1 VLIWHSIRYT
11 HTNDKKMLM
20 RYIALILL
28 YSSFYSAYTQNEIP
42 NPLLADD
49 IEAQQKWVD
58 SLYDNMSLKE
68 RVGQLF
74 MVQVFS
80 NKGIKHE
87 NEVSNLIKNHH
98 IGGVIYSKG
107 GPGRQAKLNNSL
119 QHASKVPLL
128 VGMDAEWGLNMRLD
142 STYAFPWSMT
152 LGAIS
157 NNKLIEQTGYQI
169 GEHCKRVG
177 VHFNFAP
184 VVDINTNP
192 NNPIIGNRSFGE
204 DRDNVTIKAAAF
216 MKGMQSAGVLANA
229 KHFPGHGDTD
239 SDSHKTLPTIS
250 FNEKRIDSIELY
262 PYRKL
267 IKEGLSSVMVAHLN
281 VPSLE
286 RRNGFP
292 SSLSKHIVTDI
303 LKERLGFKGL
313 IFTDALTMKG
323 VSDFIE
329 PAIDG
334 IKTNKIDTRG
344 DIDLAA
350 FLAGNDVML
359 MSLDVFGGVN
369 KISAAFENGE
379 ITEERLAHSVKKI
392 LMAKYKVGLNNYK
405 PIGLFNIHNDINR
418 IKDDVL
424 YGQLME
430 EAITVVKN
438 EKQLLPLRNLET
450 KKIAYVALGDDKGSD
465 FLNELKKYTKV
476 HEVKAAKLD
485 ELITKL
491 QNYNTVVVGFHKSNE
506 NPWKGYN
513 FTNKELTWLY
523 EISRTNTVVL
533 DIFARPYALMD
544 FKSEKNIDA
553 VIVSY
558 QNSAIAQQ
566 KSAQLLFGAIGAKGK
581 LPVSA
586 GAFFRQGDG
595 LTYNALNNLS
605 YGLPEDVG
613 IDSKLL
619 AKIDSVANLA
629 VNKKMTPGLQL
640 LVARKGKVIYNKS
653 YGKHRYNGKNKVEFN
668 DVYDVASL
676 TKILAT
682 LPLVMELEE
691 ENVLTLNSTLSS
703 ILPNYK
709 GSNKESVTI
718 KKMLSHYAKL
728 KPWVPFYVGT
738 LDSITKKPSKEY
750 YRTTKSGD
758 YNVEITNNL
767 FMRKDYKDSI
777 QNIIIESDLL
787 TRLSYR
793 YSDLPYYILK
803 NYIEKHYD
811 KGLDELVQDHF
822 YQSLGANFTTYKPR
836 DKFSLNDIIPTEIDD
851 YYRFQEVHG
860 YVHDMG
866 AAMQDGVGGHAGV
879 FSNANDVAKIM
890 QMYLQK
896 GFYGGKRYFKSGTI
910 DKFNKCYYCHK
921 DNRRGIGFDKPQLAD
936 EGPTCGCLS
945 MTSFGHSGF
954 TGTYAWADPEQEIVY
969 VFLANRTYPVAGKN
983 LLLRENIRTEI
994 QRLIYEAIIE

>member
-1 VLIWHSIRYT
+1 
-11 HTNDKKMLM
+11 M
-20 RYIALILL
+20 RYIALIFLFIGFQTT
-28 YSSFYSAYTQNEIP
+28 YAQNETP
-42 NPLLADD
+42 NPLLSED

-58 SLYDNMSLKE
+58 SLYDSMSLKQ

-80 NKGIKHE
+80 EQGVKHE
-87 NEVSNLIKNHH
+87 NEISSLIRNQE

-107 GPGRQAKLNNSL
+107 GPGRQAKLNNKL
-119 QHASKVPLL
+119 QAISKIPLL
-128 VGMDAEWGLNMRLD
+128 VGMDAEWGLSMRLD
-142 STYAFPWSMT
+142 STYAFPWNMT
-152 LGAIS
+152 LGAVS

-204 DRDNVTIKAAAF
+204 DRDNVTEKASAF
-216 MKGMQSAGVLANA
+216 MKGMQDAGVLANA

-239 SDSHKTLPTIS
+239 SDSHKTLPTIL

-281 VPSLE
+281 VPGLE
-286 RRNGFP
+286 QQNGRP
-292 SSLSKHIVTDI
+292 SSLSEYIITDI

-323 VSDFIE
+323 VSEFIE
-329 PAIDG
+329 PTVEG
-334 IKTNKIDTRG
+334 SKRG
-344 DIDLAA
+344 EIDLAA
-350 FLAGNDVML
+350 FKAGNDVML
-359 MSLDVFGGVN
+359 MSLDVSGGIDR
-369 KISAAFENGE
+369 ISKAVEDE
-379 ITEERLAHSVKKI
+379 DITEERLAHSVKKI
-392 LMAKYKVGLNNYK
+392 LMAKYKVGLHNYK
-405 PIGLFNIHNDINR
+405 PLSLINIDKDINR

-438 EKQLLPLRNLET
+438 KNELLPIRNLET
-450 KKIAYVALGDDKGSD
+450 KKVAYVALGDDKGSD
-465 FLNELKKYTKV
+465 FLDELKKYTKV
-476 HEVKAAKLD
+476 HEIKANKLD
-485 ELITKL
+485 ELISKL

-506 NPWKGYN
+506 NPWKGYK
-513 FTNKELTWLY
+513 FSTRELTWLY
-523 EISRTNTVVL
+523 EIARTNTVIL
-533 DIFARPYALMD
+533 DVFARPYALLD
-544 FKSEKNIDA
+544 FKSEENIEA
-553 VIVSY
+553 IVVSY
-558 QNSAIAQQ
+558 QNSEIAQQ
-566 KSAQLLFGAIGAKGK
+566 KSAQLIFGAIGARGT
-581 LPVSA
+581 LPVSGGTSFKA
-586 GAFFRQGDG
+586 GDG
-595 LTYNALNNLS
+595 LNYNALNNLS

-613 IDSKLL
+613 IDTKLL
-619 AKIDSVANLA
+619 EKIDSVANYA

-640 LVARKGKVIYNKS
+640 LVARKGKVIYNKNF
-653 YGKHRYNGKNKVEFN
+653 GAHRYDNKNKIEFN

-682 LPLVMELEE
+682 LPLIMELEE
-691 ENVLTLNSTLSS
+691 EKAITLNSTLSS
-703 ILPNYK
+703 LLPSYK

-728 KPWVPFYVGT
+728 KPWIPFYIKT
-738 LDSITKKPSKEY
+738 LDSITKKPSKTL
-750 YRTTKSGD
+750 YRSKKEGD
-758 YNVEITNNL
+758 YNVEVTNTL
-767 FMRKDYKDSI
+767 FMKEEYQDSI
-777 QNIIIESDLL
+777 QDIIVESDLL
-787 TRLSYR
+787 SRLRYR

-803 NYIEKHYD
+803 KYIEKHYG

-822 YQSLGANFTTYKPR
+822 YQSLGANYTTYKPR
-836 DKFSLNDIIPTEIDD
+836 DKFSLKDIVPTEVDD

-866 AAMQDGVGGHAGV
+866 AAMQGGVGGHAGV

-896 GFYGGKRYFKSGTI
+896 GFYGGKRYFKSETI

-921 DNRRGIGFDKPQLAD
+921 NNRRGVGFDKPQLGD
-936 EGPTCGCLS
+936 EGSTCGCLS

-954 TGTYAWADPEQEIVY
+954 TGTYAWADPEEEIVY
-969 VFLANRTYPVAGKN
+969 VFLANRTHPVAGKN

-994 QRLIYEAIIE
+994 QRLIYEAIID